1 MKISFEG
8 DRGLKNLASHLDDFL
23 GGGAAKL
30 IQTQLVASLNNRTVP
45 LAKSDAPVGKTG
57 ELRDSIYA
65 EASEDDPMGAEYG
78 ASSDHAGFVV
88 GGTRPHEIEPRE
100 RKALAWT
107 GDGGQTVFAKR
118 VMHPG
123 TAPNPFLTEAL
134 ASTMGDVCDDVVEK
148 MVETLDA
155 MTEEVPPS

>member
-1 MKISFEG
+1 MNISFKG
-8 DRGLKNLASHLDDFL
+8 DRGFQNLADHLDDFL

-30 IQTQLVASLNNRTVP
+30 IQNRLVESLNERTVP
-45 LAKSDAPVGKTG
+45 LAKADAPVGQTG

-78 ASSDHAGFVV
+78 ASSEHAVFVV

-100 RKALAWT
+100 RKALAWS
-107 GDGGQTVFAKR
+107 GSGGETVFAKR

-123 TAPNPFLTEAL
+123 TEPNPFLMDAL
-134 ASTMGDVCDDVVEK
+134 ASTMGDICNDVVESI
-148 MVETLDA
+148 VETMDS
-155 MTEEVPPS
+155 MTEEAPPS